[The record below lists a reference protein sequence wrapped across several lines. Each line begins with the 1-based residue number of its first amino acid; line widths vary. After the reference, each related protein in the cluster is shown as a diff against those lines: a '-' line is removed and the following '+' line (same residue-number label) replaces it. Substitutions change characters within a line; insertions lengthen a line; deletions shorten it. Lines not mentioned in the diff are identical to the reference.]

1 MLILS
6 AVLFVGFAV
15 SDAGMPDMRRLVGA
29 LARIH
34 SFFFYFPLLFVFCIP
49 PITIVVAGLSLAIA
63 KVEWRLQPPLRN

>member
-34 SFFFYFPLLFVFCIP
+34 SFFFSIFPFFLFFAFLPLLL
-49 PITIVVAGLSLAIA
+49 LSL
-63 KVEWRLQPPLRN
+63 VSL